1 MRTRGALASA
11 RPALLGPPPWATP
24 AGIHPLIVALGAI
37 GRRPGMVDDR
47 VEARDMLSMTV
58 LIDHDVVDGVLMALF
73 LRRLS
78 ELMEAAFGL

>member
-1 MRTRGALASA
+1 
-11 RPALLGPPPWATP
+11 
-24 AGIHPLIVALGAI
+24 VALGAI